1 MEWEICLNFV
11 SWKFS
16 FSICCARCIYNGILC
31 FAAEIYR
38 EQVAMRITH
47 IFFSSSF
54 YPTHTHRMFD
64 IIIIIIRFAPAERD
78 DIYFFFKK
86 RKKKNV

>member
-47 IFFSSSF
+47 IFFFFFFLS
-54 YPTHTHRMFD
+54 YNAHRMFD

-78 DIYFFFKK
+78 DIYFLTKK
-86 RKKKNV
+86 